1 MHYFNPLCNL
11 NFLKIIF
18 FHLEKVH
25 TYIYHYLKYLKLD
38 LDVPSQ
44 MQMVRALLESER
56 SFSYLNLQ
64 ELSLVCSLFLK
75 CVVSRLQV
83 LSEASR
89 KIVIDVDAYKSS
101 KLFRKIA
108 KQMDI
113 NHRLE
118 KISTSNLPRPSHF
131 SLA

>member
-1 MHYFNPLCNL
+1 M
-11 NFLKIIF
+11 
-18 FHLEKVH
+18 EKVYI
-25 TYIYHYLKYLKLD
+25 YIYHYLKYLKLD

-64 ELSLVCSLFLK
+64 EFSLVCSLFLK

-89 KIVIDVDAYKSS
+89 KVVIDVDAYKSS

-113 NHRLE
+113 NHRVE
-118 KISTSNLPRPSHF
+118 KISTSNLPRPNHF
-131 SLA
+131 SSA